1 MELQCQVLRARSP
14 RTGARDL
21 ILGPPAT
28 SARFSPTAAK
38 PYASLDC
45 VIMTSKSIV
54 SARRSAVSSRQVARV
69 TDAAKTPLRLAFGRH
84 NPATAIPNKVPART
98 EG

>member
-14 RTGARDL
+14 RAGRRDL
-21 ILGPPAT
+21 ILGPRAT
-28 SARFSPTAAK
+28 SSRFSPTPAK

-45 VIMTSKSIV
+45 VMTSKSIL
-54 SARRSAVSSRQVARV
+54 SARQEAR
-69 TDAAKTPLRLAFGRH
+69 
-84 NPATAIPNKVPART
+84 PANRDSQYSPAPT

>member
-1 MELQCQVLRARSP
+1 MEMQCQVLRARTP
-14 RTGARDL
+14 RARRRDL

-28 SARFSPTAAK
+28 SSRFSPTAAK

-45 VIMTSKSIV
+45 VMTSKSIV
-54 SARRSAVSSRQVARV
+54 SARSSAVSSRHVARD
-69 TDAAKTPLRLAFGRH
+69 TDGPK
-84 NPATAIPNKVPART
+84 NPMAVGFREARPANRYSQYSPART